1 MNTIRRIAKNTLVL
15 LIAQIISMGLGFF
28 YMMYTA
34 RYLGAE
40 GFGVLSFAMA
50 FTGIFGVFTDLGL
63 SQLTVREIARNKTL
77 ADKYIGNIIPIKLF
91 LILLT
96 LFLIVLFINLL
107 GYPPDTILVVYIISI
122 SIILNSFVHTFKSI
136 YQAHEKMEYISFFN
150 ILNSFLLLVGVVI
163 AINQQFD
170 VIGFAAL
177 YLIASL
183 IVLILNIFVIY
194 LRFIDFSFSIDVQ
207 FWKFII
213 KESLPFGLSSIFVV
227 IYFYIDSVMLSL
239 LKGDE
244 VVGWYNA
251 SYKLV
256 FILLFIPGVYFSSI
270 YPVMSKLY
278 VSSKESLRF
287 MYSISMKYML
297 VIGFMIGI
305 STVIL
310 ADNIIILIFGSEYQ
324 PSIIALQI
332 LIWAVFFSFLAHA
345 PLYTLNSINRQVI
358 YTKVVFIGVIVN
370 IILNSILIPI
380 YSLIGASAATVFTEF
395 LGFFLLYYLVK
406 KHTGYELENENIS
419 KIIVTVSIFIISYM
433 LINLFVDKIIS
444 IALSFLL
451 FCGSIYI
458 LKVVSDKDLI
468 LIKSIFHRT

>member
-1 MNTIRRIAKNTLVL
+1 MNTVRRIAKNTLVL
-15 LIAQIISMGLGFF
+15 LVAQIVSMGLGFF
-28 YMMYTA
+28 YIMYTA

-40 GFGVLSFAMA
+40 GFGVLSFALA
-50 FTGIFGVFTDLGL
+50 FTGILGVFTDLGL
-63 SQLTVREIARNKTL
+63 SQLTVREIARNKKL

-91 LILLT
+91 LIPLT
-96 LFLIVLFINLL
+96 LFLIVFFINLL
-107 GYPPDTILVVYIISI
+107 GYPKNTILVVYIISI
-122 SIILNSFVHTFKSI
+122 SIILNSFVQTFKSI
-136 YQAHEKMEYISFFN
+136 YQAYEKMEYISFFN

-183 IVLILNIFVIY
+183 IALILNIFVIY
-194 LRFIDFSFSIDVQ
+194 RRFIDFSFSLDVQ
-207 FWKFII
+207 FWKLII

-278 VSSKESLRF
+278 VSSKESLKF
-287 MYSISMKYML
+287 MYSTSMKYML

-345 PLYTLNSINRQVI
+345 PMYTLNSINRQIV

-370 IILNSILIPI
+370 IILNSILIPR

-419 KIIVTVSIFIISYM
+419 KIIVTVLIFIISYL
-433 LINLFVDKIIS
+433 LINLFVDKMIS
-444 IALSFLL
+444 IGLSFLL

-468 LIKSIFHRT
+468 LIKNIFHRT

>member
-1 MNTIRRIAKNTLVL
+1 MNTVRRIAKNTLVL
-15 LIAQIISMGLGFF
+15 LVAQIVSMGLGFF
-28 YMMYTA
+28 YIMYTA

-40 GFGVLSFAMA
+40 GFGVLSFALA

-63 SQLTVREIARNKTL
+63 SQLTVREIARNKKL
-77 ADKYIGNIIPIKLF
+77 ANKYIANIIPIKLF

-96 LFLIVLFINLL
+96 LFLIVFFINLL

-122 SIILNSFVHTFKSI
+122 SIILNSFIQTFKSI

-183 IVLILNIFVIY
+183 IVLIFNIFVVY
-194 LRFIDFSFSIDVQ
+194 RRFIDFSFSLDVQ

-256 FILLFIPGVYFSSI
+256 FVLLFIPGVYFSSI

-278 VSSKESLRF
+278 VSSKESLKF
-287 MYSISMKYML
+287 MYSTSMKYML

-310 ADNIIILIFGSEYQ
+310 ADDIIILIFGSEYQ

-345 PLYTLNSINRQVI
+345 PMYTLNSINRQVI

-370 IILNSILIPI
+370 IIFNSLLIPRF
-380 YSLIGASAATVFTEF
+380 SLFGASVATVFTEF
-395 LGFFLLYYLVK
+395 IGFSLLYYLVK
-406 KHTGYELENENIS
+406 KHTEYELENENIS
-419 KIIVTVSIFIISYM
+419 KIIATVSIFIISYL
-433 LINLFVDKIIS
+433 LINLFVGKLIS
-444 IALSFLL
+444 IGLSFLL